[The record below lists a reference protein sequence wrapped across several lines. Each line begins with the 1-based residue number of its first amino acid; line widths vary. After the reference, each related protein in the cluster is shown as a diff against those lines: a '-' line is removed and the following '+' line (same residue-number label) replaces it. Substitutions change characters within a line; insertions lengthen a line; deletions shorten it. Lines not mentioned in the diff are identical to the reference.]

1 MSNKPISSAS
11 PKSPGL
17 LEVTRDRIRVKHYS
31 LRTET
36 AYLGWIKR
44 YIAFHGKT
52 HPRHLG
58 EAEMEAFLSHLAVDR
73 HVSASTQGQA
83 LAALLFLYQEVLEIE
98 LPWLDD
104 VVHWAG

>member
-58 EAEMEAFLSHLAVDR
+58 KAEVEAFLSHLAVDR